1 MAKYELVHFVQ
12 LEAAQSQSA
21 YCGAAETLSDYL
33 GCIGDALIP
42 SKPACSMSQ
51 HGGEIALQE
60 LLAMNTG

>member
-1 MAKYELVHFVQ
+1 MAKYELVQLVQ

-21 YCGAAETLSDYL
+21 YWGAAETLSDYE
-33 GCIGDALIP
+33 DTLIP